1 MSTQMS
7 REQQEVRNASEFR
20 QKFVTLS
27 QAGIGVILCRTR
39 EPFRAMETL
48 RDQAFA
54 DDLEYRS
61 WTLSKGWERHDKAA
75 PDAELK
81 SDGSFDPVAAIR
93 KLEDNK
99 LPDGIYAMMYMH
111 KPLASAMIL
120 IQLVKEFA
128 KTLTQVGRRLVLVMP
143 LSYTLPTELEDDVV
157 ILDFETPSYAERR
170 DIYEGMIEG
179 SLKPEKRP
187 RYDEA
192 AVDRILAAG
201 AGMTGH
207 EFENSVSRAIIEN
220 KLQLPNIPLDTFV
233 NSVMNIKTEVVKRSE
248 VLEVMPTQGIENIG
262 GLENLKLWVSKRAHC
277 FGQDARDF
285 GVEPP
290 KGIALIGPPGTGKSL
305 ASKAIGSVLG
315 LPLVKFDVSRVF
327 ASLVGQSEERVRAAL
342 KMVEAMA
349 PCVLMID
356 EVDKAF
362 NTNSGGGDSGVGSR
376 VLGAILTWMQE
387 TTAPVFMV
395 VTANRTKGL
404 PAEFLRRGR
413 LDEIFSVTVPHPGE
427 RAEIIKIHLSK
438 RGQDPKKVGDLSAAI
453 DASEG
458 YVAAEI
464 EAAVKD
470 AVIESFTTKQPVD
483 GSLIAQQLGYMKPL
497 SVAFA
502 EQFEEMKSWAEDNAR
517 PASLPAGVTTEQP
530 ASTRTRSRATA
541 TSKSRILAA

>member
-1 MSTQMS
+1 MS
-7 REQQEVRNASEFR
+7 REQQEVRNASVFR

-54 DDLEYRS
+54 DEVEYRAWS
-61 WTLSKGWERHDKAA
+61 MSKGWETHNRAK
-75 PDAELK
+75 PDEEP
-81 SDGSFDPVAAIR
+81 SRDSVVDPVGAIK
-93 KLEDNK
+93 KLEDPK
-99 LPDGIYAMMYMH
+99 LPDGIYVMMYPH
-111 KPLASAMIL
+111 KPLNQSSVMVQI
-120 IQLVKEFA
+120 VKEYTKLFA
-128 KTLTQVGRRLVLVMP
+128 QVGKRLVLITP
-143 LSYTLPTELEDDVV
+143 LGYSLPTELEDDVV
-157 ILDFETPSYAERR
+157 MLDFDVPSYAERR
-170 DIYEGMIEG
+170 DIYVGMLEG
-179 SLKPEKRP
+179 SLKPEKRM

-192 AVDRILAAG
+192 QIDRILAAG

-220 KLQLPNIPLDTFV
+220 KLKLPNIPLDDFV
-233 NSVMNIKTEVVKRSE
+233 AVIMQTKTEVVKRSE
-248 VLEVMPTQGIENIG
+248 VLEVMPTQGIENVG
-262 GLENLKLWVSKRAHC
+262 GLENLKLWISKRAFC
-277 FGQDARDF
+277 FSQDARDQ

-327 ASLVGQSEERVRAAL
+327 ASLVGQSEERVRSAL

-387 TTAPVFMV
+387 TTSPVFMV

-413 LDEIFSVTVPHPGE
+413 LDEIFSVTVPHAGE
-427 RAEIIKIHLSK
+427 RDAILRIHLEK
-438 RGQDPKKVGDLSAAI
+438 RRQTTKGLDLTAAVT
-453 DASEG
+453 ASEG

-470 AVIESFTTKQPVD
+470 AVIESYTGEVPMS
-483 GSLIAQQLGYMKPL
+483 GELIAQQLQFMKPL
-497 SVAFA
+497 SQAFA

-517 PASLPAGVTTEQP
+517 PSSLAVGETTEKP
-530 ASTRTRSRATA
+530 AAGRTRARPARSRTLVA
-541 TSKSRILAA
+541 